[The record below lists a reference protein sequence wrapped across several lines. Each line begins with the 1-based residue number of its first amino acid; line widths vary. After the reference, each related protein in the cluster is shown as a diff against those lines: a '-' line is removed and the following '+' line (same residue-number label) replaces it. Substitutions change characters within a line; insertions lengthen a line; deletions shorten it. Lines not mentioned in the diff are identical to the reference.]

1 MVTGKL
7 HVLQSII
14 RDVREARSL
23 VAKLRIELDDV
34 TMRLKAAITKDE
46 DANIRL
52 NDFMDQ
58 CIEFPSNTP
67 DVV

>member
-1 MVTGKL
+1 
-7 HVLQSII
+7 
-14 RDVREARSL
+14 
-23 VAKLRIELDDV
+23 
-34 TMRLKAAITKDE
+34 MRLKAAITKDE

>member
-1 MVTGKL
+1 MANSGLRSSNVT
-7 HVLQSII
+7 
-14 RDVREARSL
+14 
-23 VAKLRIELDDV
+23 
-34 TMRLKAAITKDE
+34 LKAAITKDE